1 MHWYFFLT
9 TDGAMCSAHF
19 SATSQTHLEELLN
32 TYTVAGLDHLV
43 LFITRSKFWAYF
55 CQNGFAFVKRTLIG
69 VSLWKSKQTAVGH
82 TQISRKACIP
92 LCYEMM
98 RDLKR
103 FFESLFV
110 VVSLKCEN
118 DPKHYKL
125 EHNGSSFC
133 IEKATAAAKRNFSYT
148 KGGRKTGLLARCYAL
163 FESDVYSGKSNRT
176 IALSVSVQLKMAD
189 SMDRIVIF
197 VVSVRIYLTVPECF
211 RMFWT
216 VPEFSKI
223 CQTIP
228 E

>member
-32 TYTVAGLDHLV
+32 TYTLGWIILYSLKCCQSFGHI
-43 LFITRSKFWAYF
+43 FF
-55 CQNGFAFVKRTLIG
+55 QNGFAFLKSNLIG
-69 VSLWKSKQTAVGH
+69 MSLWKSKQTAVWH
-82 TQISRKACIP
+82 PQISRKACIP

-103 FFESLFV
+103 FFESLF

-148 KGGRKTGLLARCYAL
+148 KGGRKTRLLAATL
-163 FESDVYSGKSNRT
+163 F
-176 IALSVSVQLKMAD
+176 LK
-189 SMDRIVIF
+189 V
-197 VVSVRIYLTVPECF
+197 
-211 RMFWT
+211 MFT
-216 VPEFSKI
+216 LEKAIEP
-223 CQTIP
+223 
-228 E
+228 